1 MVIAIYQCIMGSL
14 LGDFSSWKNMT
25 ADKRLFYQDANQS
38 NAFIAEKV
46 HHASSKGR
54 AHFGPTILFTKS
66 LSFYELCMC
75 ACLFTLNNLLR
86 FRLSLDTRDSNA
98 YVSRAKRTRCY
109 AETATFPR
117 ANFVVWSMVIRL
129 FTF

>member
-1 MVIAIYQCIMGSL
+1 MYIVCDSL
-14 LGDFSSWKNMT
+14 DF
-25 ADKRLFYQDANQS
+25 
-38 NAFIAEKV
+38 
-46 HHASSKGR
+46 ASAYYG
-54 AHFGPTILFTKS
+54 FG
-66 LSFYELCMC
+66 
-75 ACLFTLNNLLR
+75 
-86 FRLSLDTRDSNA
+86 LSLDTRDSNA